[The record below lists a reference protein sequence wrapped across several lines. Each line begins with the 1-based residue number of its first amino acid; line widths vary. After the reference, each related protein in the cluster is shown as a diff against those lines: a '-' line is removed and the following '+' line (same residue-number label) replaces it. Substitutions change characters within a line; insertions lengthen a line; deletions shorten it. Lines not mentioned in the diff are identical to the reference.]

1 MESVRQAHAPQDVLE
16 LWIGANLI
24 EAQVRKNDV
33 QSLAFRCQK
42 RDCGRQARAW
52 RNRMKCWVVLML
64 VELFAVCLAQ
74 SNRGDG
80 TAVRVAL
87 VKMPYVGERNVPD
100 TSRGPDYLEEGGI
113 RKLLEQQGAQVKSAV
128 DTVALTPDEEKS
140 YGSWNHLAL
149 AAGDMSK
156 IVADERR
163 AGYIPIGLLGM
174 LSGLQHSGPTAKPLR
189 VGMVFI
195 DAHGDFN
202 TPETTL
208 SGMLGGM
215 PVAIAAGQCLS
226 RMRLKAGLEPAVPT
240 RHIVEVCVR
249 DTDPL
254 EQELLD
260 RSEIQQLTL
269 EDVRT
274 RSANL
279 HREMRRLSE
288 LTDLIY
294 VHIDMD
300 GLDPSEV
307 PGVSLPVPN
316 GPSSAELAAALTE
329 IFKYP
334 KVAAFGVAAMP
345 FDQQDKTGISRRAAY
360 NLILGVVKGLS
371 ERKSTSANN

>member
-1 MESVRQAHAPQDVLE
+1 MK
-16 LWIGANLI
+16 
-24 EAQVRKNDV
+24 QVKALFLV
-33 QSLAFRCQK
+33 GMLGFTAVSLATIGEGETK
-42 RDCGRQARAW
+42 P
-52 RNRMKCWVVLML
+52 
-64 VELFAVCLAQ
+64 
-74 SNRGDG
+74 
-80 TAVRVAL
+80 VRVAL

-113 RKLLEQQGAQVKSAV
+113 RKLLEQQGVQVQPTA
-128 DTVALTPDEEKS
+128 TVALTAEEEKA

-149 AAGDMSK
+149 AAGDMAK
-156 IVADERR
+156 IVAEERR
-163 AGYIPIGLLGM
+163 GGYLPIGLLANCNGLLGM
-174 LSGLQHSGPTAKPLR
+174 VSGLQHSGPTAKPLR

-215 PVAIAAGQCLS
+215 PVAIAAGQCLTRI
-226 RMRLKAGLEPAVPT
+226 RMKAGLEPALPT

-279 HREMRRLSE
+279 HREMTRLSE
-288 LTDLIY
+288 LTDVIY
-294 VHIDMD
+294 VHVDMD
-300 GLDPSEV
+300 GLDPKDV
-307 PGVSLPVPN
+307 PGVALPVPN
-316 GPSSAELAAALTE
+316 GPTSAELGAALTE
-329 IFKYP
+329 MFKYE
-334 KVAAFGVAAMP
+334 KVGAFGVAAMP
-345 FDQQDKTGISRRAAY
+345 YDERDKDGISRRTAY
-360 NLILGVVKGLS
+360 NLILGAVKGVQ
-371 ERKSTSANN
+371 ERKTE

>member
-1 MESVRQAHAPQDVLE
+1 MLKRWIALLLVSLMPIAARSLVLGQD
-16 LWIGANLI
+16 AN
-24 EAQVRKNDV
+24 AK
-33 QSLAFRCQK
+33 
-42 RDCGRQARAW
+42 
-52 RNRMKCWVVLML
+52 
-64 VELFAVCLAQ
+64 
-74 SNRGDG
+74 
-80 TAVRVAL
+80 AVRVAL

-113 RKLLEQQGAQVKSAV
+113 RKLLEQQGAQVKPP
-128 DTVALTPDEEKS
+128 DTVALTAEEEKT

-149 AAGDMSK
+149 ASGDLAKLVSE
-156 IVADERR
+156 ERR
-163 AGYIPIGLLGM
+163 NGYLPIGLLANCNGLLGM
-174 LSGLQHSGPTAKPLR
+174 LSGLQHAGPSEKPLR

-215 PVAIAAGQCLS
+215 PVSIAAGQCLT
-226 RMRLKAGLEPAVPT
+226 RMRIKAGLEPAIPT
-240 RHIVEVCVR
+240 RHIVEMCVR

-279 HREMRRLSE
+279 HREMKRLSE
-288 LTDLIY
+288 ITDVIY
-294 VHIDMD
+294 IHVDMD
-300 GLDPSEV
+300 GLDPREV
-307 PGVSLPVPN
+307 PGVALPVPG
-316 GPSSAELAAALTE
+316 GPTSAELAAALTE
-329 IFKYP
+329 MFKYE

-345 FDQQDKTGISRRAAY
+345 FDDHDKTGISRQAAY
-360 NLILGVVKGLS
+360 NLILGAVKGVQQRS
-371 ERKSTSANN
+371 KP

>member
-1 MESVRQAHAPQDVLE
+1 MKLSMVLP
-16 LWIGANLI
+16 L
-24 EAQVRKNDV
+24 
-33 QSLAFRCQK
+33 
-42 RDCGRQARAW
+42 
-52 RNRMKCWVVLML
+52 VVLL
-64 VELFAVCLAQ
+64 SALGTFAQ
-74 SNRGDG
+74 SSG
-80 TAVRVAL
+80 TAAHSVRVAL

-113 RKLLEQQGAQVKSAV
+113 RKLLEQQGVQVRST
-128 DTVALTPDEEKS
+128 DTVALTAEEEKS

-149 AAGDMSK
+149 ASGDMSK
-156 IVADERR
+156 VVSEERR
-163 AGYIPIGLLGM
+163 GGFLPVGLLANCNGILGM
-174 LSGLQHSGPTAKPLR
+174 LSGLQHSGASAKPLR

-215 PVAIAAGQCLS
+215 PVAIAAGQCLT
-226 RMRLKAGLEPAVPT
+226 RMRIKAGLEPAVPT

-260 RSEIQQLTL
+260 RSEIQQLSL

-279 HREMRRLSE
+279 HREMNRLSDA
-288 LTDLIY
+288 TDVIY
-294 VHIDMD
+294 IHVDMD
-300 GLDPSEV
+300 ALDPREV
-307 PGVSLPVPN
+307 PGHPLTVPG

-329 IFKYP
+329 MFRYEKA
-334 KVAAFGVAAMP
+334 AAFGVASTP
-345 FDQQDKTGISRRAAY
+345 FDDRDKIGVSRQAAY
-360 NLILGVVKGLS
+360 NLILGAVKGVQQ
-371 ERKSTSANN
+371 RGGQ

>member
-1 MESVRQAHAPQDVLE
+1 
-16 LWIGANLI
+16 
-24 EAQVRKNDV
+24 
-33 QSLAFRCQK
+33 
-42 RDCGRQARAW
+42 
-52 RNRMKCWVVLML
+52 MKCWVVLLL

-74 SNRGDG
+74 SGRGDG

-113 RKLLEQQGAQVKSAV
+113 RKLLEQQGVQVKAT
-128 DTVALTPDEEKS
+128 DTVALTAEEEKA

-149 AAGDMSK
+149 AAGEMSK
-156 IVADERR
+156 LVAEERR
-163 AGYIPIGLLGM
+163 AGYLPVGLLANCNGLLGM
-174 LSGLQHSGPTAKPLR
+174 LSGLQHSGTDAKPLR

-215 PVAIAAGQCLS
+215 PVAIAAGQCLT
-226 RMRLKAGLEPAVPT
+226 RMRIKAGLEPAIPT
-240 RHIVEVCVR
+240 RHIVEMCVR

-260 RSEIQQLTL
+260 RSEIQQLSL

-279 HREMRRLSE
+279 HREMKRLSE

-294 VHIDMD
+294 VHVDMD

-307 PGVSLPVPN
+307 PGVALPVPN
-316 GPSSAELAAALTE
+316 GPTSAELAAALTE
-329 IFKYP
+329 MFKYE

-345 FDQQDKTGISRRAAY
+345 FDQQDKTRISRQAAY
-360 NLILGVVKGLS
+360 NLILGAVQGVK
-371 ERKSTSANN
+371 ERSRR